1 MSLSSILN
9 TASAAL
15 SNVDFQ
21 ISVGNANIANASNT
35 GYTRKIADVTSLS
48 ATLLLTSSST
58 SRVTN
63 TFLTNTVLST
73 SADAQR
79 DQAINTILQNYDQ
92 ALGSTTNGDD
102 VSSEL
107 TKLQTALTN
116 ISGQGA
122 DASSKGQFVSA
133 ASTLAS
139 GIRSLSSTIQSL
151 RTDANSQISDTVA
164 DINTQTAQIATLNQQ
179 IVAAQSQGQDVS
191 NLEDQRDTAL
201 QSLSADVGVSYYIT
215 PQNTMQVF
223 TGSGDLL
230 VGDSAMPLSYTSSSA
245 LSSGATYPGSINGI
259 MLAGKDITPTINTGK
274 LAGLITLRDT
284 TLPSEQ
290 AKLDSLSQGLIA
302 AANTASN
309 AGSAFPPPSTLT
321 GSNTVAA
328 GDPITGSGALTVTL
342 TDATGKATST
352 QTIDLSGVAT
362 VQDVVDKLNAIPNVT
377 AQIDA
382 QGRLSISTANGNGVA
397 LAGGALQAAGST
409 GPAASVSAYF
419 GLNNLFTGTGAG
431 DIAVNPALVNN
442 PSLLPTAT
450 LDTTAGIGQVAVASG
465 DTTNVDALSKALTG
479 QQSFAAAGSFPA
491 QTTSLQSYAAAFVSS
506 AANLI
511 SNASATSQ
519 TSEATFTAAQTRLQN
534 LTTVNTNEELA
545 NLQTLEQQYQANAQM
560 ISTVRTM
567 FSALMQMM
575 QA

>member
-191 NLEDQRDTAL
+191 NLRL
-201 QSLSADVGVSYYIT
+201 IRISR
-215 PQNTMQVF
+215 
-223 TGSGDLL
+223 GSK
-230 VGDSAMPLSYTSSSA
+230 
-245 LSSGATYPGSINGI
+245 I
-259 MLAGKDITPTINTGK
+259 
-274 LAGLITLRDT
+274 
-284 TLPSEQ
+284 
-290 AKLDSLSQGLIA
+290 
-302 AANTASN
+302 
-309 AGSAFPPPSTLT
+309 
-321 GSNTVAA
+321 
-328 GDPITGSGALTVTL
+328 
-342 TDATGKATST
+342 
-352 QTIDLSGVAT
+352 
-362 VQDVVDKLNAIPNVT
+362 
-377 AQIDA
+377 
-382 QGRLSISTANGNGVA
+382 
-397 LAGGALQAAGST
+397 
-409 GPAASVSAYF
+409 
-419 GLNNLFTGTGAG
+419 
-431 DIAVNPALVNN
+431 
-442 PSLLPTAT
+442 
-450 LDTTAGIGQVAVASG
+450 
-465 DTTNVDALSKALTG
+465 
-479 QQSFAAAGSFPA
+479 
-491 QTTSLQSYAAAFVSS
+491 
-506 AANLI
+506 
-511 SNASATSQ
+511 
-519 TSEATFTAAQTRLQN
+519 
-534 LTTVNTNEELA
+534 
-545 NLQTLEQQYQANAQM
+545 
-560 ISTVRTM
+560 
-567 FSALMQMM
+567 
-575 QA
+575 